1 MTLTRDER
9 WLAEHLEQLAEH
21 AGPVPAPDQM
31 TRRVANSHHP
41 TAPPDSRSARRLAL
55 AVAVVLVA
63 ALVGAALVRTVR
75 PGEVATSAGP
85 DPSRASVAPTPTVT
99 DELGEGIFRA
109 QADHVDQWLAEYDQ
123 AEVEHVRASAR
134 PNGGVVTKANLVDI
148 LEFRRACRALASAVP
163 TARQASDADRAVAV
177 DRIMTPALQRLR
189 DRQLF
194 PQSQTPDMF
203 TTLTQQLKAGDIA
216 AVEQTLLHNCT
227 DALGPWHDNG

>member
-9 WLAEHLEQLAEH
+9 WLADHLEQLAEH
-21 AGPVPAPDQM
+21 AGPVPALDQM
-31 TRRVANSHHP
+31 ARRVTISP
-41 TAPPDSRSARRLAL
+41 QVSAPPGSRSVRRLAL
-55 AVAVVLVA
+55 AVTVVLVA
-63 ALVGAALVRTVR
+63 AFVGAALVRTAR

-85 DPSRASVAPTPTVT
+85 DPASASVAPAPTVT
-99 DELGEGIFRA
+99 DELGERIFRA

-134 PNGGVVTKANLVDI
+134 PNGGVLTNANLVDI
-148 LEFRRACRALASAVP
+148 LEFRRACRALASAVL
-163 TARQASDADRAVAV
+163 TARQASDADRAGAV
-177 DRIMTPALQRLR
+177 DHIMAPAVQRLR
-189 DRQLF
+189 DHQLF